1 MLPSLKESRQE
12 LTALPGIP
20 TVALPCSA
28 CYDFYIRL
36 IKGNVMQC
44 NNRKR
49 AVYGSLL
56 LSTCLLIGCASSP
69 QAPLDQQPATKPQPD
84 SYESRINSQLQQAMT
99 ASTEDAIVL
108 RTQAS
113 RLALENGDTD
123 TAAAILDDI
132 PTDQIENNL
141 LANVLLAKAEIAL
154 MQNDNQRA
162 LVSLTDP
169 VFQNLPTEFSDL
181 RRQAGQTIARIYLA
195 QQQPLAAAKAIT
207 STPLATTTNAA
218 QRRANQIWEIL
229 SSAPDGALNA
239 EADIIDSYELR
250 GWLELTNIVNRYQ
263 NNIDEQVE
271 AVERWQALWNAHPA
285 ASQLP
290 SAIAYVV
297 NLQQQRPQKVAL
309 LLPMEN
315 VVGQAISDGFMLA
328 YYHAAG
334 QSQPL
339 PAVEIFDT
347 SQTREISPLYQQAVS
362 TGADLI
368 IGPLDKELVRQL
380 QSMNSLPTPTL
391 ALNYLDDGDVIPRD
405 LYQYGLAPEDEIA
418 QLTSLARQ
426 AGHSQAAV
434 LARDGANYTRIRD
447 SFTQQWQSL
456 GGKALSSA
464 TFRDASSYSDTIRQL
479 MHIERSEARADALL
493 STLPRDSMISIPRR
507 RQDIDLLF
515 LQATPAEGKQLLPTF
530 AFHYA
535 GDVPIYALPSIYDG
549 NATPGANRDLNDT
562 VFVDAPWLL
571 RDSDELK
578 PDAQSMWP
586 DEGNSTIMRLRAM
599 GIDSF
604 RLLDRL
610 AQLDNFPGV
619 SLQGATGTL
628 RMDESGRISRQLLP
642 ALFAE
647 GQPVLISETN
657 TEQ

>member
-1 MLPSLKESRQE
+1 
-12 LTALPGIP
+12 
-20 TVALPCSA
+20 
-28 CYDFYIRL
+28 
-36 IKGNVMQC
+36 MQC

-56 LSTCLLIGCASSP
+56 LSTCLLIGCASPP
-69 QAPLDQQPATKPQPD
+69 QAPLDQQPATEPQPD

>member
-1 MLPSLKESRQE
+1 
-12 LTALPGIP
+12 
-20 TVALPCSA
+20 
-28 CYDFYIRL
+28 
-36 IKGNVMQC
+36 MQC

-56 LSTCLLIGCASSP
+56 LSTCLLIGCASPP
-69 QAPLDQQPATKPQPD
+69 QAPLDQQSATEPQPD

-391 ALNYLDDGDVIPRD
+391 ALNYLDDGDVIPRG

-456 GGKALSSA
+456 GGKVLSSA

-647 GQPVLISETN
+647 GQPVLISDTN